1 MSSSSN
7 NKETSQPDMTPAEAL
22 SNWYVVKFSFC
33 SYYSLLNES
42 STHFSM
48 LSLSILYF
56 HTSLLSQYTFCLGG
70 VLGGAAYGIKAKK
83 GLVPMVVAGVAGTMS
98 DLVYGYMEAC
108 KDEVDSYQRNTGN
121 SNN

>member
-22 SNWYVVKFSFC
+22 SNC
-33 SYYSLLNES
+33 
-42 STHFSM
+42 
-48 LSLSILYF
+48 
-56 HTSLLSQYTFCLGG
+56 LLSQYTFCLGG